1 MKKGLKIALGIVF
14 ALIVISTFGYLF
26 KQSRPSKMEFDT
38 VQPGVRTIERRCVST
53 GKITPR
59 NEVSIKPQIS
69 GIVSAIYKQPGDH
82 VKAGDIIAVVQVVPD
97 VAQLN
102 SAESRVNLAR
112 IEMKQQEAEFNRQ
125 KQLYADKVISTS
137 EYEASHTTYLR
148 AKEELQNAIDA
159 LKIVKEGV
167 ASRSGSYS
175 NTQIKSTI
183 TGTVLDVPVKVGN
196 SVIQANT
203 FNDGTEI
210 AKVADMGDMLFEG
223 KIDETEVGRMS
234 QGMPVEL
241 KVGALTG
248 LVFPAELEY
257 ISPKAKEENGT
268 VMFEIK
274 AAAHVPDTVLIRA
287 GYSANADIILES
299 RQDVLALPESTIQ
312 YENGETVVYVKKG
325 TEWERRTVVTGLS
338 DGLWIEIVSGVTA
351 DDVVRNGM
359 KQQ

>member
-1 MKKGLKIALGIVF
+1 MYRA
-14 ALIVISTFGYLF
+14 
-26 KQSRPSKMEFDT
+26 
-38 VQPGVRTIERRCVST
+38 
-53 GKITPR
+53 
-59 NEVSIKPQIS
+59 
-69 GIVSAIYKQPGDH
+69 H
-82 VKAGDIIAVVQVVPD
+82 AGDIIAVVQVVPD

-102 SAESRVNLAR
+102 SAESRLNLAR

-137 EYEASHTTYLR
+137 EYEASNTQYLR

-159 LKIVKEGV
+159 LQIVKEGV

-241 KVGALTG
+241 KVGALPG

-287 GYSANADIILES
+287 GYSANADIILERS
-299 RQDVLALPESTIQ
+299 QDVLALPESTIQ
-312 YENGETVVYVKKG
+312 YENGETVVYVQKKG
-325 TEWERRTVVTGLS
+325 TTGEWERRVVTLGLS
-338 DGLWIEIVSGVTA
+338 DGLWIEVVSGVTA
-351 DDVVRNGM
+351 DDVVRNSV
-359 KQQ
+359 KQ